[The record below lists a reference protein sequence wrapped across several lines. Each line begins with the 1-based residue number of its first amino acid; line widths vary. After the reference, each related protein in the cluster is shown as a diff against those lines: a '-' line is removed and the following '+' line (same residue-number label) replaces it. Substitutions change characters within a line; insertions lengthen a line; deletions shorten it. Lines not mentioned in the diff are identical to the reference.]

1 MKSLKGTQENLL
13 VEAQALLDSLVYD
26 TYQIVEL
33 LEEQEQLPAML

>member
-1 MKSLKGTQENLL
+1 MKDTQENLL

-26 TYQIVEL
+26 MFQIVEL